1 MIVGILDRNMVDKKY
16 KQLKTDKT
24 NCKIAGSHFVHR
36 SSFNKGTPVNCNE
49 TSGSHVDSLPL
60 KCIKNGNTESNFES
74 GLLSSFRRSP
84 SSFRRNAV
92 SEESV
97 EERVGLRAVL
107 KTHITNE
114 KLKQMDV
121 M

>member
-1 MIVGILDRNMVDKKY
+1 MIVRILAIGKETNMVGKNY
-16 KQLKTDKT
+16 KELKTDKAG
-24 NCKIAGSHFVHR
+24 CKIAGNHFVHR
-36 SSFNKGTPVNCNE
+36 SSFNKSKPVKCNE
-49 TSGSHVDSLPL
+49 ISGSSGDSLPL
-60 KCIKNGNTESNFES
+60 KCTKNGNTES
-74 GLLSSFRRSP
+74 SSD

-114 KLKQMDV
+114 KLKQMDIISL
-121 M
+121 